1 MDNPS
6 EPGNSDIR
14 RFLLVVRCQ
23 AGDQKAF
30 EQLYELFGD
39 KTLRYLKGL
48 LEGETARDIQQEVWL
63 TVYRQISELMNPRGF
78 RTWLYRITHR
88 QAIDQLRT
96 SRRRLTLKENIAAK
110 KDERTSTFDID
121 ELFKAEDEEDL
132 KSTLDQLPA
141 PHREVIVLKYW
152 EGMSYEEIGL
162 IIGCPVGTVRSR
174 LYYAKQKI
182 EEILHHET

>member
-1 MDNPS
+1 MNDS
-6 EPGNSDIR
+6 FETENSNIR

-30 EQLYELFGD
+30 KQLYELFGE
-39 KTLRYLKGL
+39 KTLRYLSGL
-48 LEGETARDIQQEVWL
+48 LEDETARDIQQEVWL
-63 TVYRQISELMNPRGF
+63 TVYQQVSELMNPKGF

-88 QAIDQLRT
+88 LAIDQLRT
-96 SRRRLTLKENIAAK
+96 HRRQMTLRENVAAK
-110 KDERTSTFDID
+110 KCERTSSFDID
-121 ELFKAEDEEDL
+121 ELFKAGAAEDL
-132 KSTLDQLPA
+132 SSTIDQLPA
-141 PHREVIVLKYW
+141 PHREVIMLKYW

-182 EEILHHET
+182 EEILNDET

>member
-1 MDNPS
+1 M
-6 EPGNSDIR
+6 
-14 RFLLVVRCQ
+14 VRCQ
-23 AGDQKAF
+23 AGDQQAF

-39 KTLRYLKGL
+39 KTLRHLKGL
-48 LEGETARDIQQEVWL
+48 LEDETARDIQQEVWF

-78 RTWLYRITHR
+78 RTWLYRITRR

-96 SRRRLTLKENIAAK
+96 SRRQLRLRKNVAAK
-110 KDERTSTFDID
+110 KGKRTSTFDID
-121 ELFKAEDEEDL
+121 ELFEAGDKEDL
-132 KSTLDQLPA
+132 NSIIDQLPA
-141 PHREVIVLKYW
+141 PHREVIVLRYW

-182 EEILHHET
+182 EEILNNET